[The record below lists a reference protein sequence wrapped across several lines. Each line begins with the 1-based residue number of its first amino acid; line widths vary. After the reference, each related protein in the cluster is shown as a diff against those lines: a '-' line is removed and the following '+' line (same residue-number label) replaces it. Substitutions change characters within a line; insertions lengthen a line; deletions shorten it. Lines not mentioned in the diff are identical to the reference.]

1 MANNDSTLANQDR
14 SKASDFVT
22 IPVYF
27 FHEVNKQ
34 FSAYVPIV
42 MIDGEYDDVLG
53 VEVGKSI
60 SLKPETNMEDALEAA
75 RIACLSKTGAIGYAV
90 KGVDHE

>member
-1 MANNDSTLANQDR
+1 MANDDSTLANHDR

-27 FHEVNKQ
+27 SHEVNKQ

-42 MIDGEYDDVLG
+42 MIDGEHDDAFG
-53 VEVGKSI
+53 VAIGKSI
-60 SLKPETNMEDALEAA
+60 SLDPLPNEEAALEAA
-75 RIACLSKTGAIGYAV
+75 RIACLSTDGAIGYAV

>member
-1 MANNDSTLANQDR
+1 MTAIVNSLANLA
-14 SKASDFVT
+14 SYKASDFVT
-22 IPVYF
+22 IPSYF
-27 FHEVNKQ
+27 SHDANKH

-53 VEVGKSI
+53 IEVGKSI
-60 SLKPETNMEDALEAA
+60 SLKPERNMEDTLEAA
-75 RIACLSKTGAIGYAV
+75 RIACLSKTGAIGYTV